1 MKRYL
6 DWKPISSL
14 MVNDFV
20 KRYPFTN
27 LAVTKLSKSLR
38 EKGQSVS
45 ESQILTNYVDHLT
58 FNLGT
63 KAQSDSVQPILE
75 SYGMKKVNEL
85 VFMEGEVDGSL
96 YWLEKESPFRRG
108 VGEVS
113 PGSPAIQGLFIRHF
127 REPFLRQNKLTEEF
141 FPALK
146 DVKDLVPYLDGFRP
160 EKIPTNLKKDII
172 SSGVNFCLKNHILKG
187 TIGHL
192 AIDLCALGIPF
203 EKAFEIYDGMDP
215 KLLRYKNA
223 NPSGT
228 INQLYVFLENEHLNE
243 KLKHGEP
250 PEPFLEL
257 IHRLE
262 IASVT
267 AINSVKV

>member
-1 MKRYL
+1 
-6 DWKPISSL
+6 
-14 MVNDFV
+14 MVNAFV

-27 LAVTKLSKSLR
+27 RAVTKLSQSLR
-38 EKGQSVS
+38 EKGQPLA

-63 KAQSDSVQPILE
+63 KAQSDSVQPLLE

-96 YWLEKESPFRRG
+96 YWLESSSPLRREVG
-108 VGEVS
+108 VPS
-113 PGSPAIQGLFIRHF
+113 PGTPAIQGLFVRHF
-127 REPFLRQNKLTEEF
+127 REDFLRQNKLTDEH

-146 DVKDLVPYLDGFRP
+146 DARELVTYLDSFRP
-160 EKIPTNLKKDII
+160 ETIPANLKKEII
-172 SSGVNFCLKNHILKG
+172 SSPGVNFCLKNHLLNG

-203 EKAFEIYDGMDP
+203 ERAFEIYDGMDS

-228 INQLYVFLENEHLNE
+228 INQLYVFLENEHMNE